1 MSKCKPEIMPKYG
14 IWGPKEW
21 SSEAFKGSIEF

>member
-1 MSKCKPEIMPKYG
+1 MSNCKPDTMAGYG
-14 IWGPKEW
+14 MWGPKEW